1 MWTAAVEL
9 LLWRDKRKTIRR
21 RISEVQETYEVEGDD
36 KKVAGDVTP
45 QEHEQAR
52 KGVAVLV

>member
-36 KKVAGDVTP
+36 KKIAGDAAP